1 MGNFRY
7 FTVYCNLLSKDGTGD
22 LVKSVG
28 TPRDSVIFGLVAFQF
43 YEADDRAGFGHEK
56 RAR

>member
-1 MGNFRY
+1 M
-7 FTVYCNLLSKDGTGD
+7 YCNLLSKDGTGD